1 MATRG
6 TWRQRGLAIVAA
18 TTVIGSFTIWATQ
31 VAIATPA
38 TAATVQANP
47 YFAGAVTTPPA
58 MKQKLGGGGKL
69 YTESAGVR
77 FVVPTVTCSATQDTP
92 YTIFQNLEGEPGES
106 GFAALFLDCTSGT
119 LSAAMLTYANTGN
132 GSSGGCDDVAVNPG
146 DSISFSEQDSVDVQR
161 GLIPTG
167 IIDLQASDSTNG
179 ESTECSSPTT
189 LPPYGPVYTGIC
201 DSLPTIGPIPPNAP
215 PLPPIQT
222 CGSTKV
228 PAFAPFALSRLKVDN
243 QPFWHWRTDE
253 YDMYRYRQTGSTLK
267 PIEQVQTQKVGN
279 ALDFTFLHS

>member
-58 MKQKLGGGGKL
+58 MKQKLGEEEG
-69 YTESAGVR
+69 SCIPSRAGVR

-167 IIDLQASDSTNG
+167 SSTCKHPTAR
-179 ESTECSSPTT
+179 TEN
-189 LPPYGPVYTGIC
+189 PPSALANDPPALWACLHRHLRLVTH
-201 DSLPTIGPIPPNAP
+201 DRTDPPNAP
-215 PLPPIQT
+215 PSPADPNMRFNQGPCLRPICPLQT
-222 CGSTKV
+222 EG
-228 PAFAPFALSRLKVDN
+228 
-243 QPFWHWRTDE
+243 
-253 YDMYRYRQTGSTLK
+253 G
-267 PIEQVQTQKVGN
+267 
-279 ALDFTFLHS
+279 